1 MNIYFSLSVAKKNV
15 SIPLATGNV
24 KLTIFQPSNQPFL
37 PTLKS
42 SPLIFK
48 WRTHTEVI
56 FKDPYVPTPAKH
68 VVPNFSLSSK
78 VGQSLNKSL

>member
-42 SPLIFK
+42 FP
-48 WRTHTEVI
+48 THI
-56 FKDPYVPTPAKH
+56 
-68 VVPNFSLSSK
+68 
-78 VGQSLNKSL
+78 